1 MRFATRTTLLL
12 TLALCTA
19 VTTAHAQDGQ
29 WINLFDGETTFG
41 WTAMGDAKWAV
52 ADGALSAAE
61 GTGGLI
67 ATTSKFQDF
76 ELTAEIKLKE
86 ECSTGLVFHG
96 SLEGHPSENGSGVL
110 WLREAKGSGSPW
122 HTVHVSAKGN
132 KVTVELDGK
141 AADATPGTNKTGR
154 IGLLYHHNGAANV
167 AMKNVKLRP
176 LGMEPLFNG
185 KDLKGWNA
193 IPDRK
198 SVFSVVDGAL
208 NIKNG
213 NGQIETAKTFRD
225 FTFQIDVYS
234 NGDHLN
240 SGVFFRTP
248 VGVFWK
254 GYESQLRNQWQGDD
268 RTKPVDYGTGGNYG
282 NQNSRKVVTSDRQ
295 WFTKTIV
302 VNENHAAVW
311 LDGYQVSD
319 YLDERAIS
327 ANADGKS
334 GYVDKAGT
342 INLQGHDPTTD
353 LSFKNILIQEYGK

>member
-1 MRFATRTTLLL
+1 MA
-12 TLALCTA
+12 LALA
-19 VTTAHAQDGQ
+19 LSVAATTAHAQDGQ
-29 WINLFDGETTFG
+29 WINLFDGETLFG
-41 WTAMGDAKWAV
+41 WSAMGDAKWTV

-61 GTGGLI
+61 GTGGVI

-86 ECSTGLVFHG
+86 DCTTGLVFRG

-122 HTVHVSAKGN
+122 HKVRISAQGA
-132 KVTVELDGK
+132 KVTAELDGK
-141 AADATPGTNKTGR
+141 ATDATAPTNKTGR
-154 IGLLYHHNGAANV
+154 IGLLYHHNSDFTASV
-167 AMKNVKLRP
+167 SMKNVKLRP
-176 LGMEPLFNG
+176 LGMAPLFNG
-185 KDLKGWNA
+185 KDLKGWNI
-193 IPDRK
+193 IPDHK
-198 SVFSVVDGAL
+198 SEFAVVEGAI
-208 NIKNG
+208 NIKHG

-225 FTFQIDVYS
+225 FTLQLDIFS

-248 VGVFWK
+248 VGIFWK
-254 GYESQLRNQWQGDD
+254 GYESQVRNQWQGDD

-282 NQNSRKVVTSDRQ
+282 NQPSRKVVTSDRK

-302 VNENHAAVW
+302 VSDNHAAVW

-319 YLDERAIS
+319 YLDARAIN
-327 ANADGKS
+327 AGADGKT
-334 GYVDKAGT
+334 GYVANAGT

-353 LSFKNILIQEYGK
+353 LSFKNILMQEYAK